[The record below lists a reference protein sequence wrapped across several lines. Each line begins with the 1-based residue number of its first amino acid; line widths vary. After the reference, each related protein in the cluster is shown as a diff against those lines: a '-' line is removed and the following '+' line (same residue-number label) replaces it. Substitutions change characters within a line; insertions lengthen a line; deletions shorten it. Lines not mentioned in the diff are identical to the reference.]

1 MTFNPQ
7 KFAQQGGTLSEK
19 LAKVF
24 DSIGATHDGSAT
36 TGDKGRLMGSGSM
49 AATLANAATTTNVPL
64 QINRTFT
71 LMGADNT
78 GGAAYFKSI
87 TGAALGGQLATVMVR
102 TTIAHSLFD
111 AYGVQSHLVF
121 GASADVSTT
130 DANAHLTALSAK
142 VTMDTSTVTKGWVN
156 AGLFIWEGA
165 GTITQMGHVVS
176 LVNEAGSTGAQSML
190 HINDDVGTVPY
201 FSFAGADGSGKG
213 LYSHAI
219 TLGATG
225 AGGIKVLINGVA
237 KWIPYVAAE

>member
-7 KFAQQGGTLSEK
+7 LFAQRGGTLSEK
-19 LAKVF
+19 LATVF

-36 TGDKGRLMGSGSM
+36 TGDYGRLLGSGSM
-49 AATLANAATTTNVPL
+49 ATTKTNTASTSSVPL
-64 QINRTFT
+64 QIKHTFT
-71 LMGADNT
+71 LMGSGETA
-78 GGAAYFKSI
+78 GAAYFKAI
-87 TGAALGGQLATVMVR
+87 TGAALGGQIATLMAR
-102 TTIAHSLFD
+102 TAIEHNVFD
-111 AYGVQSHLVF
+111 AYGVQTHLTF
-121 GASADVSTT
+121 GTSKTISTT

-142 VTMDTSTVTKGWVN
+142 VTMDTTTVSKGWVN

-165 GTITQMGHVVS
+165 GTITQIGHVVS

-190 HINDDVGTVPY
+190 HLNDDVGTVPY
-201 FSFAGADGSGKG
+201 FSFTGADATGKG

-237 KWIPYVAAE
+237 KWIPFVAAE